1 MRNLKVVSRVLLGV
15 VSLLGPSQ
23 AIAQSDPQSDAP
35 VAAFGEI
42 ASRVSVSSGGSVI
55 VTDSSGRQVKGKL
68 TALSSDALTLL
79 TDGRTLT
86 FRDEQVREVRHR
98 LPDSRLEGAFI
109 GLAAGWIVP
118 ASVCTG
124 RSDSS
129 ETAGCVMG
137 TLFYGGLPGFF
148 IGMGID
154 AMQAKTV
161 TVFRSPSSTMR
172 IRVAPLLAH
181 RSKSVALVLSF

>member
-1 MRNLKVVSRVLLGV
+1 MRNLKIVSRVLLGV

-23 AIAQSDPQSDAP
+23 AMAQSDPETGSP
-35 VAAFGEI
+35 VVVFSEI
-42 ASRVSVSSGGSVI
+42 ASRVNVNSGGSVI

-68 TALSSDALTLL
+68 TALSSDTLTLL

-86 FRDEQVREVRHR
+86 FRDQQVREVRHR
-98 LPDSRLEGAFI
+98 LPDSKLEGAWI

-118 ASVCTG
+118 AAVCAS

-129 ETAGCVMG
+129 ETVSCVLG
-137 TLFYGGLPGFF
+137 TAFYGGLPGFF

-172 IRVAPLLAH
+172 IRVAPLLAQ